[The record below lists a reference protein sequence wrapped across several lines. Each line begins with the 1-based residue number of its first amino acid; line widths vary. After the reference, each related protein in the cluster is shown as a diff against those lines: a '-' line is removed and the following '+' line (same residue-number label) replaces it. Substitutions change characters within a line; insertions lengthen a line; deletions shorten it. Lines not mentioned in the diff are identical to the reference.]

1 MRLVWVPKAALDVTA
16 PPIEATARA
25 CAVLRRHTLSNR
37 IVFSFGQPV
46 CCRSASLDVNWSQCL
61 CVTVEIIIL
70 VGDEKYEPRI
80 VPGSLHQLHQSA
92 VGGPAD
98 SNNSQLKG
106 RARASSQPRRKRGLW
121 QCGYIRRSRQFDIHS
136 EILNVELGWPP
147 GSEKEAVGRGSL
159 TASDVLCQ

>member
-1 MRLVWVPKAALDVTA
+1 
-16 PPIEATARA
+16 
-25 CAVLRRHTLSNR
+25 
-37 IVFSFGQPV
+37 
-46 CCRSASLDVNWSQCL
+46 
-61 CVTVEIIIL
+61 

-121 QCGYIRRSRQFDIHS
+121 QCGYIRRSRQFDIHA
-136 EILNVELGWPP
+136 EILNVDGRRVLK
-147 GSEKEAVGRGSL
+147 KEAVGRGSL